1 MEVSEINRLNI
12 NKPKIDLQEK
22 IENDNNEK
30 EEKISRNS
38 RVLTQENENDKEQ
51 KQEQPPINPQSS

>member
-1 MEVSEINRLNI
+1 MEASEINRLNI

-30 EEKISRNS
+30 EEKISRNI
-38 RVLTQENENDKEQ
+38 VIYIVVKYF
-51 KQEQPPINPQSS
+51 

>member
-1 MEVSEINRLNI
+1 MEASEINRLNI

-30 EEKISRNS
+30 EEKISRNIKKEY
-38 RVLTQENENDKEQ
+38 TQK
-51 KQEQPPINPQSS
+51 K

>member
-1 MEVSEINRLNI
+1 MEASEINRLNI

-30 EEKISRNS
+30 EEKISRNIIV
-38 RVLTQENENDKEQ
+38 RHFKLL
-51 KQEQPPINPQSS
+51 